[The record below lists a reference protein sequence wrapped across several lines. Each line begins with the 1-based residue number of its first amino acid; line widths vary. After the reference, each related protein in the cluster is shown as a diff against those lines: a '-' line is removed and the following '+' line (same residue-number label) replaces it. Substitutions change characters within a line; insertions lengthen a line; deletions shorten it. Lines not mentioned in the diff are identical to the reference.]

1 MNSQKSTNTKKTTTP
16 PISPTK
22 LSNMPFIILI
32 IAAFAMI
39 AYQWYEYHKKINA
52 TDGFDN
58 PMPTTGKVPYI
69 AQSVFINIYATPED
83 YPKFQFLFK
92 ASLKNS
98 ILVAKGTDHI
108 MVPKTVKN
116 IPINVYS
123 NSSTTYFTITANGIE
138 QPIQPC
144 YFQATTY

>member
-1 MNSQKSTNTKKTTTP
+1 MNSQKSTSQNSKKPAT
-16 PISPTK
+16 SPTK
-22 LSNMPFIILI
+22 LSNTPFIILI

-39 AYQWYEYHKKINA
+39 AYQWYEHHKKIHA
-52 TDGFDN
+52 IDGFAN

-92 ASLKNS
+92 GSLIHS
-98 ILVAKGTDHI
+98 LLVTNGKDRV

-116 IPINVYS
+116 IPINVFS
-123 NSSTTYFTITANGIE
+123 NSSSTYFTIKANGIE
-138 QPIQPC
+138 QRIEPC
-144 YFQATTY
+144 NFRTTTF